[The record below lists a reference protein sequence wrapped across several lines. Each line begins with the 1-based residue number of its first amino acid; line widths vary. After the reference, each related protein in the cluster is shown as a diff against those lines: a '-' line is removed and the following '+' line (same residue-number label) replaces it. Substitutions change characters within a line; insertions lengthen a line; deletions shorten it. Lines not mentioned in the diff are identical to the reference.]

1 MILGLDISTSIIG
14 YTILD
19 KDNKI
24 IECDCIRLEKF
35 KDFFVKAKNVK
46 NKLVSIAK
54 QYDISSVYIEESLQA
69 FKPGFSSASTIQSLS
84 KFNGVVSWLC
94 SEIFDLTP
102 EYISAGTARK
112 FCGIKVPKGEKAKIF
127 VFNFILDTIP
137 EFNVEY
143 TAKGN
148 PVPGSFDRADSYV
161 IAEAGNVLCQMNK
174 K

>member
-1 MILGLDISTSIIG
+1 MILGLDISTSIVG

-19 KDNKI
+19 KENKI

-35 KDFFVKAKNVK
+35 KDFFVKTKNVK
-46 NKLVSIAK
+46 NKLEALAK
-54 QYDISSVYIEESLQA
+54 KNNITNVYVEESLQA
-69 FKPGFSSASTIQSLS
+69 FTPGYSSASTIQSLA

-94 SEIFDLTP
+94 FEIFDVIP

-112 FCGIKVPKGEKAKIF
+112 FCGIKVPRGEKAKPF
-127 VFNFILDTIP
+127 VFNFVVDSVP
-137 EFNVEY
+137 EFKVEF

-161 IAEAGNVLCQMNK
+161 IAKAGNILCQMNK